1 MTVLERVAT
10 LVRANL
16 NDLIDKAENPSKMIK
31 QVILDMENQLLQVK
45 TQVAISI
52 ADQHMLEKKEKEH
65 DEKAAEWLRKAELAV
80 DRGQDDLARAA
91 LERQKASE
99 RTVDSFRQQVA
110 DQRAQVT
117 TLKAALGKL
126 EQKLAEAQAKSETL
140 LVQHRRARALGKA
153 SDAQIGIGDRSS
165 IRTFDRMKEKVHR
178 EEAVSQAKAELA
190 SGDLEDRFTQL
201 ERDDEV
207 DRLLA
212 ELKAKRGVT
221 A

>member
-1 MTVLERVAT
+1 MGLLERVST

-16 NDLIDKAENPSKMIK
+16 NDLIDRAENPSKMIK

-52 ADQHMLEKKEKEH
+52 ADQHMLEKKAQEAG
-65 DEKAAEWLRKAELAV
+65 DRAADWMRKAELAV
-80 DRGQDDLARAA
+80 QKEQDDLARAA
-91 LERQKASE
+91 LERHKSAE
-99 RTVDSFRQQVA
+99 RTVESFAQQIE

-117 TLKAALGKL
+117 TLKSALGKL
-126 EQKLAEAQAKSETL
+126 EQKLAEAQAKSDML
-140 LVQHRRARALGKA
+140 LAQHRRARALGRA
-153 SDAQIGIGDRSS
+153 SDAQIAIGDRSTV
-165 IRTFDRMKEKVHR
+165 RTFERMKEKVTVT
-178 EEAVSQAKAELA
+178 EAVSQAKADMV
-190 SGDLEDRFTQL
+190 GDNVADRFAAL

-212 ELKAKRGVT
+212 ELKAKKGAT